1 MALDLLS
8 TVQMLPIVEQIKP
21 QTYLFRDRF
30 FSRQIQFATQA
41 IAFEALPTEQRP
53 APYVSPQ
60 AQGRIMSRKGR
71 TSKLFQPAYVKPKH
85 ELDPNSAVVI
95 QRGAGEPIAGNTSTD
110 AMANRWNAEIAR
122 CMQLQLD
129 MIDRREEIMAANAI
143 INGSLTVA
151 SEDYP
156 AVTVDYGRD
165 PSLTLVLTGTA
176 AWGQSAAAPL
186 TNIRNLRRTA
196 FGRSSRPI
204 SDVIM
209 GLDAFDLFF
218 ADPTVQALMT
228 ASANYRLT
236 TSDSQLSSFSDGS
249 TPLEYRGRLQ
259 GANGQGALNV
269 WTYAQTYEDYDGTTK
284 NIMNP
289 LDVVGVPAGAGD
301 DGVDGFMCYGAIK
314 DSRAGLR
321 PLSRFPKMWEVED
334 PSVTYM
340 MTQSSPLPVICRPN
354 ATFRIRVSS

>member
-1 MALDLLS
+1 MALDLLT

-30 FSRQIQFATQA
+30 FGRKIQFATQA

-85 ELDPNSAVVI
+85 ELDPNNAIIV
-95 QRGAGEPIAGNTSTD
+95 QRGAGEPIAGNTD
-110 AMANRWNAEIAR
+110 AGALETRWNAEIGR
-122 CMQLQLD
+122 TQVLQLD
-129 MIDRREEIMAANAI
+129 MIDRREEIMCAQAV
-143 INGSLTVA
+143 INGAVVVA

-156 AVTVDYGRD
+156 AVTIDYGRD
-165 PSLTLVLTGTA
+165 PSLTTVLTGTA
-176 AWGQSAAAPL
+176 RWGQSAAAPL
-186 TNIRNLRRTA
+186 ANIRTQRRVA
-196 FGRSSRPI
+196 FGLSSRPI
-204 SDVIM
+204 TDLIM

-218 ADPTVQALMT
+218 ADAGVAAMLA
-228 ASANYRLT
+228 ASANYRIT
-236 TSDSQLSSFSDGS
+236 TSDSQLTNFSDGS
-249 TPLEYRGRLQ
+249 TPLEFRGHLS
-259 GANGQGALNV
+259 GANGQGALNI
-269 WTYAQTYEDYDGTTK
+269 WTYAQTYEDYDGTIQ

-289 LDVVGVPAGAGD
+289 LDVVGVAANGD
-301 DGVDGFMCYGAIK
+301 DTGLDGFMCYGAIK

-321 PLSRFPKMWEVED
+321 PLDRFPKMWEEED

-340 MTQSSPLPVICRPN
+340 MTQSSPLPVVCRPN
-354 ATFRIRVSS
+354 ASFRIRVA

>member
-1 MALDLLS
+1 MALDLLT

-30 FSRQIQFATQA
+30 FGRQIQFATQA
-41 IAFEALPTEQRP
+41 IAFEQLPTEQRP

-85 ELDPNSAVVI
+85 ELDPNSQIVV

-110 AMANRWNAEIAR
+110 AMATRWNAEIAR

-129 MIDRREEIMAANAI
+129 MCDRREEIMCASAI
-143 INGSLTVA
+143 INGSLTVV

-165 PSLTLVLTGTA
+165 PSLTTVLTGTA
-176 AWGQSAAAPL
+176 RWGQSAAAPL
-186 TNIRNLRRTA
+186 TNLRTQRRLA
-196 FGRSSRPI
+196 FGLSSRPI
-204 SDVIM
+204 TDVIM

-218 ADPTVQALMT
+218 ADAGVQALLA
-228 ASANYRLT
+228 ASSNYRI
-236 TSDSQLSSFSDGS
+236 TSTDSQLSTFSDGS
-249 TPLEYRGRLQ
+249 TPLEFRGRLQ

-269 WTYAQTYEDYDGTTK
+269 WTYAQTYEDFDGSTQQ
-284 NIMNP
+284 IMNS
-289 LDVVGVPAGAGD
+289 LDVVGVAAQGD
-301 DGVDGFMCYGAIK
+301 DSGVDGFMCYGAIK

-321 PLSRFPKMWEVED
+321 PLARFPKMWEVED

-354 ATFRIRVSS
+354 ATFRIRVA